1 IVYMQQPE
9 ISIHPLIGRLHSK
22 YIQSPEAAGSICMVT
37 PFISIVPLP
46 FLKGSV
52 KYYLFLFQN
61 PIKTLIFREI
71 YQFIK

>member
-1 IVYMQQPE
+1 
-9 ISIHPLIGRLHSK
+9 
-22 YIQSPEAAGSICMVT
+22 MVT
-37 PFISIVPLP
+37 PFIFIVPLP